1 MSAEVP
7 GDASQTAVASAVD
20 PAADERFMQLALTLG
35 RRGLGNTWPNPAVG
49 AVIVKDGVIVG
60 RGWTQPGGRPHAE
73 TEALKRA
80 GRAARGATLYV
91 TLEPCSHHGKTPPCT
106 DAIIRAGIVR
116 VVSALDDPNPEVA
129 GQGLAKL
136 RERGIAV
143 ETGLGAEAAK
153 RAHVGHVT
161 RMTKGRPHVMLK
173 LALSADGKIGA
184 AGRKPIAITGS
195 EARER
200 VFQMRAMSD
209 AILVGMGTV
218 LSDDPALTCRLPGM
232 MERSPVRVLLD
243 ARLRVPISTGVVA
256 TAHDAPTWIF
266 GDTKA
271 SAMGEEVLRAKGVEV
286 FRVEGAEGR
295 LDLAAIL
302 KILAER
308 GITRLMVEGGSTVAA
323 SFVKADLVD
332 EAALFR
338 APKQIGPDG
347 VDALDRMPLTALTSR
362 LKQVATEHVG
372 VDTLELYER
381 A

>member
-1 MSAEVP
+1 MNAEAQDSP
-7 GDASQTAVASAVD
+7 PQAATAPAD
-20 PAADERFMQLALTLG
+20 PAADERFMALAFALG

-49 AVIVKDGVIVG
+49 AVVVKNGVILG

-73 TEALKRA
+73 TEALKQA

-106 DAIIRAGIVR
+106 DAIIRAGIAR
-116 VVSALDDPNPEVA
+116 VISAMDDPNPEVA

-136 RERGIAV
+136 RDRKIAI
-143 ETGLGAEAAK
+143 ESGLGAEAAQ
-153 RAHVGHVT
+153 RAHIGHIT
-161 RMTKGRPHVMLK
+161 RMTQGRPNVMLK

-184 AGRKPIAITGS
+184 AGRQPVAITGS

-200 VFQMRAMSD
+200 VFQMRAMND

-232 MERSPVRVLLD
+232 MERSPVRILLD
-243 ARLRVPISTGVVA
+243 ARLRVPISTGVVG

-286 FRVEGAEGR
+286 FRVESEDGR
-295 LDLAAIL
+295 LDLSAVL
-302 KILAER
+302 KVLVER

-338 APKQIGPDG
+338 APKQIGPHG
-347 VDALDRMPLTALTSR
+347 IDALDKMPLTALTSR
-362 LKQVATEHVG
+362 LKRVTTEQVGA
-372 VDTLELYER
+372 DTLELYER